1 MRKELILAAA
11 SLFLL
16 YGCMSSSG
24 YGAYAGAGLG
34 SILGSAIGGI
44 AGGPRGSDIGTLI
57 GMAGGAALGG
67 AAGAQADRQR
77 QSAYDDYDSARRR
90 ATVRR
95 QSENRR
101 QENRYDDAQSGFD
114 SSNTGD
120 DRLYDFNSSD
130 YTGDYSAGE
139 QSVRMPSSSSVDEL
153 VSDYSYSPHVDVVN
167 ARFVDENHDNKI
179 SRGEICKVIFE
190 IYNCGDKPVYN
201 VRPVVVDATSNK
213 HIYISPSVHV
223 EHIAPGRGVRYTAIV
238 KADNRLK
245 NGSVRICVSVLHG
258 DSTISKVNEFTV
270 ATSK

>member
-1 MRKELILAAA
+1 MRKIFILA
-11 SLFLL
+11 LL
-16 YGCMSSSG
+16 PLLVFSGCTTSAG

-44 AGGPRGSDIGTLI
+44 AGGPRGSDIGTLV
-57 GMAGGAALGG
+57 GMAGGAAIGG
-67 AAGAQADRQR
+67 AAGSQLDRQR
-77 QSAYDDYDSARRR
+77 ESAYDDYESTRRR
-90 ATVRR
+90 SRIRR
-95 QSENRR
+95 YNEER
-101 QENRYDDAQSGFD
+101 QQQNRYDDNQSGYD
-114 SSNTGD
+114 PSNGGD

-139 QSVRMPSSSSVDEL
+139 QSVVMPSSSSVEEL
-153 VSDYSYSPHVDVVN
+153 VADYSYSPHVDVVN

-190 IYNCGDKPVYN
+190 IYNRGDKPVYN
-201 VRPVVVDATSNK
+201 VCPVVVDATSNK

>member
-1 MRKELILAAA
+1 MRKIFILA
-11 SLFLL
+11 LL
-16 YGCMSSSG
+16 PLLVFSGCTTSAG

-57 GMAGGAALGG
+57 SMAGGAALGG

-101 QENRYDDAQSGFD
+101 QEDRYDDAQSGFD
-114 SSNTGD
+114 SSNMGD

-153 VSDYSYSPHVDVVN
+153 VSDSYSPHVDIVN
-167 ARFVDENHDNKI
+167 ARFVDENLRHNDH
-179 SRGEICKVIFE
+179 
-190 IYNCGDKPVYN
+190 
-201 VRPVVVDATSNK
+201 AW
-213 HIYISPSVHV
+213 
-223 EHIAPGRGVRYTAIV
+223 
-238 KADNRLK
+238 
-245 NGSVRICVSVLHG
+245 
-258 DSTISKVNEFTV
+258 
-270 ATSK
+270 